1 MWRMSSTRPNA
12 TSPRSNMHSLS
23 EPVKKTNQIDTRT
36 RNESTFPQIFQHA
49 IASNL
54 LTLDGQTPCALRTD
68 DELVESA
75 RSGGHEAFTELC
87 RRHSHL
93 AKQKIFGIVRHPED
107 AEDALQETLLRAFVN
122 LRSFRNSSTFSTWI
136 TAIGINAALTVLRKK
151 RSQRESDVPLT
162 GPEDIALDIAD
173 QAPNPES
180 QAARR
185 QIQLLLKV
193 QLQALPSKM
202 REVAASLYEK
212 DYSMRETA
220 EELGLSVPAVKSRL
234 LRARRSLRSSFKRK
248 GLLGSLPIARELID

>member
-1 MWRMSSTRPNA
+1 M
-12 TSPRSNMHSLS
+12 
-23 EPVKKTNQIDTRT
+23 
-36 RNESTFPQIFQHA
+36 
-49 IASNL
+49 
-54 LTLDGQTPCALRTD
+54 
-68 DELVESA
+68 
-75 RSGGHEAFTELC
+75 
-87 RRHSHL
+87 
-93 AKQKIFGIVRHPED
+93 
-107 AEDALQETLLRAFVN
+107 
-122 LRSFRNSSTFSTWI
+122 
-136 TAIGINAALTVLRKK
+136 
-151 RSQRESDVPLT
+151 PLT